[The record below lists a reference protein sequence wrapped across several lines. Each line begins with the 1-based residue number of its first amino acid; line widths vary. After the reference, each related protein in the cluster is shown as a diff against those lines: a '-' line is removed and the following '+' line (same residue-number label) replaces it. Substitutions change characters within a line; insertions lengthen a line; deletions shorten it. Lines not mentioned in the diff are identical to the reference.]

1 MLKKQTV
8 WLLTMLS
15 LLIVLSVYYIMSQNG
30 NDLAFDID
38 PGTEMDPASL
48 ETDFSSDQGAEV
60 TDITNIAGDELFT
73 AIRLEMQDDRS
84 MEKSRLE
91 AIVSSSTATI
101 EEKDQALKSI
111 DELETIAM
119 KERIIEQT
127 ILAESN
133 YEDVLVRNSGDDKVH
148 VHVRTDQLSKEEAL
162 RIMQLVRDEFDRDI
176 TVEVN
181 YGLTRYDMY
190 QSRR

>member
-15 LLIVLSVYYIMSQNG
+15 LLIVLSVYYIMSKDG

-38 PGTEMDPASL
+38 PGLDVDQSTL
-48 ETDFSSDQGAEV
+48 ETDSTSEMTEDNQV
-60 TDITNIAGDELFT
+60 TDITNVTSDELFT

-91 AIVSSSTATI
+91 AIVSSSTASI
-101 EEKDQALKSI
+101 EEKDQALKNI
-111 DELETIAM
+111 DEIETIAM

-127 ILAESN
+127 ILAESD
-133 YEDVLVRNSGDDKVH
+133 YDDVLVRNSGENKVH
-148 VHVRTDQLSKEEAL
+148 VHVRTDELSKEEAL
-162 RIMQLVRDEFDRDI
+162 RIMQLVRDEFERDL

-181 YGLTRYDMY
+181 Y
-190 QSRR
+190 